1 MSRAALRYGLGLA
14 LALALAGGLGACGKK
29 GAPRPPEGEA
39 ANYTFPK
46 TYPNPAT
53 VGPDQSEEVR
63 KSREAP
69 AHAGGI
75 TVFPTDSRS
84 KTTYD
89 SGSIQ

>member
-1 MSRAALRYGLGLA
+1 VSRAALRCGLGLV
-14 LALALAGGLGACGKK
+14 LALVLAGSLGACGKK
-29 GAPRPPEGEA
+29 GDPGPPEGEKA
-39 ANYTFPK
+39 SYTYPK
-46 TYPNPAT
+46 TYPPPAS
-53 VGPDQSEEVR
+53 VLPDQSEELR

-75 TVFPTDSRS
+75 TVFPSDSGS